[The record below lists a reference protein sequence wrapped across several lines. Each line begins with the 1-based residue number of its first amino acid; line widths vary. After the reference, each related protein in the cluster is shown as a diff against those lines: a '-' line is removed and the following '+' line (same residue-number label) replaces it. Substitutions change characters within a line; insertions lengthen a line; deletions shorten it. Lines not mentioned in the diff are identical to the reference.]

1 MTLTAVVLILMA
13 VSVWYVPFRLKKL
26 LELRRVWPWHVLS
39 IGVVAGYILLIFKG
53 IYTWDSLPAAVA
65 YDTLG
70 LLFVFLVYL
79 FFFLIVTHP
88 LTLLVKRIPGR
99 PLGYGGIAV
108 SASLVILGFSNAQT
122 FVVTH
127 DELPVKRLARPVRIV
142 HVPDIHLGAQRG
154 QSWLGKMLAAV
165 DEQQADVVLYNGDL
179 VDSNIALKPELFSL
193 FKTVRAEQYFTTG
206 NHEYYLDTDRAL
218 RLIGDAGIRI
228 LRSEMV
234 ETHGIQL
241 IGMEYMNA
249 DRETW
254 DAHAV
259 NDLTLQE
266 ELPRIARDGEKP
278 ALLVHHSP
286 VGMRYAA
293 QGNIDVMLAGHTHG
307 GQFFPGNVLVK
318 YRFPM
323 YGGRYKIGDMTLL
336 VSRGAGTFGP
346 WMRLG
351 TRNEVQVIDLIPAA
365 TETQSSDPNVNV
377 LPP

>member
-1 MTLTAVVLILMA
+1 MTLTTIALILMA

-26 LELRRVWPWHVLS
+26 LDCRKVWLWRAVS
-39 IGVVAGYILLIFKG
+39 IGIVGGYILLIFKG
-53 IYTWDSLPAAVA
+53 IYTWDSIPTAVA
-65 YDTLG
+65 YDVLG
-70 LLFVFLVYL
+70 LLFVFFVYL
-79 FFFLIVTHP
+79 FFFLAVTHP
-88 LTLLVKRIPGR
+88 LTLLSKRIPGR
-99 PLGYGGIAV
+99 LLGYGGIAV
-108 SASLVILGFSNAQT
+108 SASLVILGFINAQT

-154 QSWLGKMLAAV
+154 ESWLRKILAAV
-165 DEQQADVVLYNGDL
+165 DEQQPDVVLYNGDL

-193 FKTVRAEQYFTTG
+193 FRTVRAEQYFTTG
-206 NHEYYLDTDRAL
+206 NHEYYMDTDRAL

-249 DRETW
+249 DRETR

-259 NDLTLQE
+259 NDLSLQE

-278 ALLVHHSP
+278 SVLVHHSP
-286 VGMRYAA
+286 VGMRYVAE
-293 QGNIDVMLAGHTHG
+293 GNIDVMFAGHTHG

-323 YGGRYKIGDMTLL
+323 YGGRYEIGGLTLL

-351 TRNEVQVIDLIPAA
+351 TRNEVQVIDLIPAVA
-365 TETQSSDPNVNV
+365 EKQPGDSNVST
-377 LPP
+377 P